1 MRISDWSSDVCSS
14 DLGAL
19 SVGIGFG
26 LQNVV
31 SNFVSGVIL
40 LFERPI
46 RSGDFISVAG
56 SEGTVRRVRIRATEL
71 ETSDRETL
79 IVPNSVLL
87 SSPVRN
93 RNLRR
98 RHGRVVLPIS
108 VAYGSDLNRRR
119 KMRSEERRVGKECVS
134 KGYSWWS

>member
-14 DLGAL
+14 DLVAGAL

-93 RNLRR
+93 RNLRS
-98 RHGRVVLPIS
+98 RHGDRKS
-108 VAYGSDLNRRR
+108 TRLN
-119 KMRSEERRVGKECVS
+119 SS
-134 KGYSWWS
+134 H

>member
-93 RNLRR
+93 RNLRS
-98 RHGRVVLPIS
+98 RHGRVVLDRTS
-108 VAYGSDLNRRR
+108 TRLN
-119 KMRSEERRVGKECVS
+119 SS
-134 KGYSWWS
+134 H

>member
-71 ETSDRETL
+71 EKSDSETM

-87 SSPVRN
+87 SSQVSN
-93 RNLRR
+93 RNLLRR
-98 RHGRVVLPIS
+98 TVRSIGRAS
-108 VAYGSDLNRRR
+108 WRA
-119 KMRSEERRVGKECVS
+119 CV
-134 KGYSWWS
+134 